1 MNKVTMH
8 GNPLSLEGVL
18 PKVGDKIKDFSLKT
32 VELGNKTAK
41 DYEGKVLMVVAVPSI
56 DTPVCDMEIQK
67 FNTEASSL
75 PADVKIV
82 GVSADLPFAQAR
94 WATDRN
100 IKNIEMLSD
109 YMTMDFSKDF
119 GILIKDLRLSARAI
133 FVFDK
138 SGILTY
144 SELVEEVTNQP
155 DYAKAL
161 DAVKKAL

>member
-138 SGILTY
+138 SGTLTY